1 MLTDFHSDVIGSLL
15 RPGYLWDARAARDAD
30 RISAAEFKEIE
41 DRAVDQVIAMQ
52 EGCGLDVVT
61 DGELRRFSF
70 LDQLL
75 GGTEGVTERPG
86 AGVTFHGDRP
96 EDNWDWH
103 SPVTITG
110 KLRAP
115 RMLTP
120 EEFTYARGVARR
132 PVKVTLP
139 SPLVIYSAW
148 SPELTSQVYPDPW
161 AMFRD
166 AADLMRAEAQE
177 LARLGCTYIQL
188 DSPDMGTLVD
198 PENRELREALGMPTE
213 RTLTEGVEIIDSV
226 ADVPGVTFGLHVCKG
241 NYQSKWIAAGGYD
254 YTSEAMFTRMPNMDV
269 FLLEYENERSGS
281 FEPLAKVPDDK
292 KVVLGLVSSK
302 NAEVEPVETLTARI
316 NEAARYVGKERLA
329 LSTQCGFASVSIG
342 ANLIGE
348 DIEERKLELVGEVA
362 RQVW

>member
-15 RPGYLWDARAARDAD
+15 RPRHLSEARAARDAG
-30 RISAAEFKEIE
+30 RMSAAEFKEIE
-41 DRAVDQVIAMQ
+41 DRAVDEAIALQ
-52 EGCGLDVVT
+52 EGCGLDVIT

-75 GGTEGVTERPG
+75 GGTEGVIEREG
-86 AGVTFHGDRP
+86 AAVTFHGAGG
-96 EDNWDWH
+96 ETWDWH
-103 SPVTITG
+103 PPVTVSG

-115 RMLTP
+115 RMMTP
-120 EEFTYARGVARR
+120 EEFTYARAVARR

-139 SPLVIYSAW
+139 SPLVLYGAW
-148 SPELTSQVYPDPW
+148 NPEITTQAYPDPW

-166 AADLMRAEAQE
+166 AAALMRAEAEE
-177 LARLGCTYIQL
+177 LARLGCTYIQI

-198 PENRELREALGMPTE
+198 PENRGLRESLGMPTE

-254 YTSEAMFTRMPNMDV
+254 LTAEAMFTRMPNIDV
-269 FLLEYENERSGS
+269 FLLEYEDERSGS
-281 FEPLAKVPDDK
+281 FEPLAKMPDDK

-302 NAEVEPVETLTARI
+302 TTEAEPVQALKARI
-316 NEAARYVGKERLA
+316 DEAARYVGKERLA
-329 LSTQCGFASVSIG
+329 VSTQCGFASVSIG
-342 ANLIGE
+342 ANLITE
-348 DIEERKLELVGEVA
+348 DTQRRKLELVGEVA
-362 RQVW
+362 HEAW